1 MKKQNKKV
9 SPFKGI
15 SVMLDTMAR
24 MLITIVVLYILGTS
38 TTPTTFQVYLIDGV
52 MLYFCFIPIIDY
64 VKEVF
69 CNGA

>member
-1 MKKQNKKV
+1 MKKQYKKV